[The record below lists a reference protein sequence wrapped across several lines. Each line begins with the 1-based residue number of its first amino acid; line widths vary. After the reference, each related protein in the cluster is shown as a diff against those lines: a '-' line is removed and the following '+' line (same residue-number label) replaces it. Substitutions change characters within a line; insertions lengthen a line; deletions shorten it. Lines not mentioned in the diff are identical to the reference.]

1 MTVRTYLRRP
11 IFLVAVAVAVA
22 VQTVAASAA
31 EQMRHTQVSIEG
43 DQFLINGRLTYPGV
57 TWSPDGQ
64 ENEYRI
70 EGLLMNARLVQG
82 IFDDL
87 NPETVQRWRYP
98 DTGQWDPD
106 RNTQDFIDAMASWYE
121 HGMRCF
127 VINLQGGS
135 PEGYSRQQPWHNSA
149 LRADGSLR
157 EDFMN
162 RLERILDKAD
172 QLGMVPMLGI
182 YYFGQDQRLQDEAAV
197 IRGVENTVK
206 WVLDKGYRN
215 VLIEINNEC
224 NVAAYVH
231 DILKPVRV
239 HELIELARG
248 ITRDGRRLYVGTSY
262 GGGTVPRENVVKVSD
277 FILLHG
283 NGVRDPERMEEM
295 ILAVRAMDFYRGQ
308 PIVNN
313 EDDQPW
319 RVASQGFGHTG
330 NNFVICVKNY
340 ASWGYFDFRLNDE
353 LCDFNQGFQTVP
365 ANWQISSDRK
375 RAFFGLMAES
385 TSSPGTPR
393 LDLVVSDGGLIRA
406 GEEIELQVQIENQRD
421 EAPIE
426 RIELLVNNA
435 VVAEAKQAPYTFRL
449 KGLPVG
455 EPMVWARATYHREG
469 REVIVESPFR
479 TLRVLEEPGRVFVP
493 DEPGMIVLRAANYY
507 SVTDGT
513 MHKWVKTEHAGA
525 SGPVMH
531 AQPALQQILGADRA
545 SPRMDYHI
553 QFDQPGRYYVWVRGL
568 ADSGDEDSVHVG
580 LNGVAPPSAQHVH
593 PFEPFKRW
601 VWTNTNRD
609 GARVVLEVNRPGVH
623 TVNVWMREDG
633 FLLDRLLLVREPAY
647 KPDGEGPDLTPQRQA
662 R

>member
-1 MTVRTYLRRP
+1 MRHYLALS
-11 IFLVAVAVAVA
+11 IAWVALAVSAL
-22 VQTVAASAA
+22 AAAAPAA
-31 EQMRHTQVSIEG
+31 EPTRHTEVSIDG
-43 DQFLINGRLTYPGV
+43 DRFLINGRLIYEGV
-57 TWSPDGQ
+57 TWSPEGEDT
-64 ENEYRI
+64 EYRI

-87 NPETVQRWRYP
+87 NPETIHRWRYP

-106 RNTQDFIDAMASWYE
+106 RNTQGYIDAMSSWYE
-121 HGMRCF
+121 HGLRCF

-135 PEGYSRQQPWHNSA
+135 PEGYSREQPWHNSA
-149 LRADGSLR
+149 LRSDGSLR

-172 QLGMVPMLGI
+172 ELGMVPMLGI
-182 YYFGQDQRLQDEAAV
+182 YYFGQDGRLEDEAAV
-197 IRGVENTVK
+197 IRGVESTVN

-224 NVAAYVH
+224 NVRYDHA
-231 DILKPVRV
+231 ILQPPRV
-239 HELIELARG
+239 HELIELAKG

-283 NGVRDPERMEEM
+283 NGVRDPQRMEEM
-295 ILAVRAMDFYRGQ
+295 IHAVRAMDVYRGQ

-319 RVASQGFGHTG
+319 RVAAQGFGHTG

-340 ASWGYFDFRLNDE
+340 ASWGYFDFRQNDE
-353 LCDFNQGFQTVP
+353 LGDFNQGFQTVP
-365 ANWQISSDRK
+365 SNWQISSDRK
-375 RAFFGLMAES
+375 RAFFDLVAEI

-393 LDLVVSDGGLIRA
+393 LDLVLPESGVIRA
-406 GEEIELQVQIENQRD
+406 GDGIELQVQIENQRD
-421 EAPIE
+421 ETPIE

-455 EPMVWARATYHREG
+455 EPMVRARATYHRQG
-469 REVIVESPFR
+469 REVIVESPYR

-493 DEPGMIVLRAANYY
+493 DQPGLIALRAADYY
-507 SVTDGT
+507 GLTEGT
-513 MHKWVKTEHAGA
+513 NHKWVKTEHAGA
-525 SGPVMH
+525 SGPVMR
-531 AQPALQQILGADRA
+531 ALPALQQILGTDRA
-545 SPRMDYHI
+545 SPRMDYHV
-553 QFDQPGRYYVWVRGL
+553 QFDEPGRYYVWVRGL

-593 PFEPFKRW
+593 PFEPFKQW
-601 VWTNTNRD
+601 IWTNTNRD
-609 GARVVLEVNRPGVH
+609 GARVTLEVNRPGVH

-633 FLLDRLLLVREPAY
+633 FLLDRLLLARDPAY
-647 KPDGEGPDLTPQRQA
+647 KPDGEGPNLSPQRQA

>member
-1 MTVRTYLRRP
+1 MTMRAYLTLP
-11 IFLVAVAVAVA
+11 IFFVAVAVHA
-22 VQTVAASAA
+22 VAASAA
-31 EQMRHTQVSIEG
+31 EPMRQTQVSIEG
-43 DQFLINGRLTYPGV
+43 DQFLINGRLTYEGV
-57 TWSPDGQ
+57 TWSPDGD
-64 ENEYRI
+64 EREYRI
-70 EGLLMNARLVQG
+70 EGLLLNARLVQG

-87 NPETVQRWRYP
+87 NPETVHRWRYP

-149 LRADGSLR
+149 LRSDGSLR

-162 RLERILDKAD
+162 RLERILDRAD

-231 DILKPVRV
+231 NILKPVRV
-239 HELIELARG
+239 HELIELARE

-295 ILAVRAMDFYRGQ
+295 ILAVRAMDVYRGQ

-353 LCDFNQGFQTVP
+353 LGDFNQGFQTVP
-365 ANWQISSDRK
+365 ANWQISSQRK
-375 RAFFGLMAES
+375 RAFFGLMAEI

-393 LDLVVSDGGLIRA
+393 LDLVVSESGLIRA

-421 EAPIE
+421 EASIE

-455 EPMVWARATYHREG
+455 EPMARARATYHREG

-493 DEPGMIVLRAANYY
+493 DQPGMIVLRASDYY
-507 SVTDGT
+507 GLSEGT
-513 MHKWVKTEHAGA
+513 RHKWVKTDRAGA

-531 AQPALQQILGADRA
+531 ALPALQQILGADRA
-545 SPRMDYHI
+545 SPRMDYHV
-553 QFDQPGRYYVWVRGL
+553 QFDEPGTYYVWVRGL
-568 ADSGDEDSVHVG
+568 ADSGDEDSVHLG
-580 LNGVAPPSAQHVH
+580 LNGVAPPTAQHVH
-593 PFEPFKRW
+593 PFDPFKQW

-623 TVNVWMREDG
+623 TLNVWMREDG
-633 FLLDRLLLVREPAY
+633 FLLDHLLLTRDSAY
-647 KPDGEGPDLTPQRQA
+647 KPEGEGPELTPQRQA

>member
-1 MTVRTYLRRP
+1 MTVRTHLTLP
-11 IFLVAVAVAVA
+11 IFFVAVAVAVH
-22 VQTVAASAA
+22 TVAASAA
-31 EQMRHTQVSIEG
+31 EQTRQTQVSIEG
-43 DQFLINGRLTYPGV
+43 DQFLINGRLTYEGV
-57 TWSPDGQ
+57 TWSPDGD

-70 EGLLMNARLVQG
+70 EGLLLNARLVQG

-87 NPETVQRWRYP
+87 NPETVHRWRYP
-98 DTGQWDPD
+98 DTGQWDPE
-106 RNTQDFIDAMASWYE
+106 RNTQEFIDAMASWYE
-121 HGMRCF
+121 HGLRCF

-162 RLERILDKAD
+162 RLERILDRAD

-197 IRGVENTVK
+197 IRGVENTVN

-224 NVAAYVH
+224 NVRAYVH
-231 DILKPVRV
+231 ESLMPPRV

-262 GGGTVPRENVVKVSD
+262 GGGTVPLANVVEVSD

-283 NGVRDPERMEEM
+283 NGVRDPQRMEQM
-295 ILAVRAMDFYRGQ
+295 IHAVRAMDVYRGQ
-308 PIVNN
+308 PILNN

-319 RVASQGFGHTG
+319 RVAAQGFGHTG

-340 ASWGYFDFRLNDE
+340 ASWGYFDFRENNE
-353 LCDFNQGFQTVP
+353 LGDFNQGFQSVP

-375 RAFFGLMAES
+375 RAFFDLMAEI
-385 TSSPGTPR
+385 TSSPATPR
-393 LDLVVSDGGLIRA
+393 LDLVVSESGLIRA
-406 GEEIELQVQIENQRD
+406 GEEIEVQVQVENQRD
-421 EAPIE
+421 DTPIE

-435 VVAEAKQAPYTFRL
+435 VVAEVKRAPYTFRL
-449 KGLPVG
+449 QGLPVG
-455 EPMVWARATYHREG
+455 EPMMRARARYHRED
-469 REVIVESPFR
+469 REVIVESPFV
-479 TLRVLEEPGRVFVP
+479 TLRVLDDPDRVFVP
-493 DEPGMIVLRAANYY
+493 ERPNLIALRAADYY
-507 SVTDGT
+507 GLTDGAR
-513 MHKWVKTEHAGA
+513 HKWVKIEHAGA

-531 AQPALQQILGADRA
+531 ALPALEQILGPDRA
-545 SPRMDYHI
+545 SPRLDYHVR
-553 QFDQPGRYYVWVRGL
+553 FDEPGTYYVWVRGL

-580 LNGVAPPSAQHVH
+580 LNGVAPSIAQHVY
-593 PFEPFKRW
+593 PFEPFKQW
-601 VWTNTNRD
+601 VWTNTNRN
-609 GARVVLEVNRPGVH
+609 GARVVLEVPRSGVH

-633 FLLDRLLLVREPAY
+633 FLLDRLLLVKDSAY
-647 KPDGEGPDLTPQRQA
+647 KPEGEGPELTPQRQSQ
-662 R
+662 